1 MTKGKLVDEP
11 ILVTGGTGT
20 LGRIVVT
27 RLLEAGRTV
36 RVMSRHAPPSDA
48 APARRQWAV
57 GDLVSGEGVT
67 EAIRSARTI
76 VHCATSSNGKKDTTA
91 TEKLLTA
98 ARAAGTRHLV
108 YISIVGCD
116 QVPFSYF
123 KGKEASE
130 RLIEESGV
138 PYTILRATQFHDFV
152 RAIFDGTSKLPLML
166 APGFSY
172 QTISAAE
179 VADRLAELALG
190 APAGRVA
197 DMGGPQV
204 RHATELARVYLQAQG
219 RSRKVVPLRLP
230 GKTFRAF
237 RAGGHLTA
245 AHAVGKGTF
254 EDYLA
259 ETAAAAR

>member
-1 MTKGKLVDEP
+1 MDEP

-20 LGRIVVT
+20 LGRFVVA
-27 RLLEAGRTV
+27 RLLDAGRTV
-36 RVMSRHAPPSDA
+36 RVLSRHAPPSDT
-48 APARRQWAV
+48 APDTRQWAV
-57 GDLVSGEGVT
+57 GDLEAGTGVA
-67 EAIRSARTI
+67 EALRGAGTV
-76 VHCATSSNGKKDTTA
+76 VHCATASNGKKDVA
-91 TEKLLTA
+91 AMAKLLA
-98 ARAAGTRHLV
+98 AAKEAGTRHLV

-130 RLIEESGV
+130 RLLEESGV

-166 APGFSY
+166 APGFRY

-179 VADRLAELALG
+179 VAGRLAELAIG

-197 DMGGPQV
+197 DMGGPEV
-204 RHATELARVYLQAQG
+204 REATEMARVYLRAQG
-219 RSRKVVPLRLP
+219 RSKKVVALRLP

-237 RAGGHLTA
+237 RDGGHLTA
-245 AHAVGKGTF
+245 SHAVGKGTF

-259 ETAAAAR
+259 EKATAAR